1 MIDIA
6 QYAGILDWAKHD
18 FLVMHCQNRF
28 SALIAGQCYQLLKPW
43 RGKAN
48 WMTALTLK

>member
-18 FLVMHCQNRF
+18 SEVEPIEGVL
-28 SALIAGQCYQLLKPW
+28 AW

-48 WMTALTLK
+48 WMTALPLK